1 MFEPIKKDL
10 KISQKVAEQI
20 KEYIY
25 QGRLKPGTFLPPEHV
40 LADELGISRSSLREA
55 LIILQAVGYITI
67 IPRKGSMILPVMKSD
82 APEEPIKNMI
92 REDLNKIF
100 HLFEVRK
107 IIDVE
112 VAGLAAVRATDQDI
126 QGLKNIYSE
135 IEEYIEQDGTSIL
148 DPKPSALY
156 VKTFRRIS
164 EASKNPICIHL
175 TRNFWALFDD
185 IYPEEMQR
193 RLNSLPRISRTFFNQ
208 YRNIIEAIE
217 AHDARKA
224 RRAALLHL
232 EFIEQKLKEII
243 IRNRMAPD
251 LGRKAG
257 AQVPDTASLPAHQRV

>member
-67 IPRKGSMILPVMKSD
+67 IPRKGSMILPVMRSD

-107 IIDVE
+107 IIDIE
-112 VAGLAAVRATDQDI
+112 VVALAAVRATDEDI
-126 QGLKNIYSE
+126 RGLKAIYRE
-135 IEEYIEQDGTSIL
+135 IEEYINQDGTSIL
-148 DPKPSALY
+148 DPKPSGLY

-185 IYPEEMQR
+185 IYPAEMQR
-193 RLNSLPRISRTFFNQ
+193 RLNSLPRISSTFFNQ
-208 YRNIIEAIE
+208 YRHIIEAIE

-243 IRNRMAPD
+243 IKNRLAAD
-251 LGRKAG
+251 LGSKAEAEVLG
-257 AQVPDTASLPAHQRV
+257 TATAGTS

>member
-25 QGRLKPGTFLPPEHV
+25 EGRLKPGTFLPPEHV

-55 LIILQAVGYITI
+55 LIILQAVGYISI
-67 IPRKGSMILPVMKSD
+67 IPRKGSMILPVMGSD

-112 VAGLAAVRATDQDI
+112 VAGLAAVRATDEDI
-126 QGLKNIYSE
+126 KGLKDIFRE
-135 IEEYIEQDGTSIL
+135 IQDYIRQDGTSIL

-193 RLNSLPRISRTFFNQ
+193 RLSSLPRISRTFFNQ
-208 YRNIIEAIE
+208 YRKIIEAIE
-217 AHDARKA
+217 AHDASKA

-243 IRNRMAPD
+243 IKNRMPAD
-251 LGRKAG
+251 LGKKTALKLPG
-257 AQVPDTASLPAHQRV
+257 AVSQSVPR